1 MNASI
6 RAQHKH
12 ETAMKAVRMNG
23 KITKV
28 KQPQDQPNSKM
39 GDHLGSINLNY
50 EKNQVEKPEITTKKL
65 IGLREFEG
73 TYRKKWK

>member
-12 ETAMKAVRMNG
+12 EPAMKAVGVNG

-39 GDHLGSINLNY
+39 GDHVGSIHFVFFQWQKY
-50 EKNQVEKPEITTKKL
+50 
-65 IGLREFEG
+65 
-73 TYRKKWK
+73 

>member
-12 ETAMKAVRMNG
+12 EAMKAVRVNG

-28 KQPQDQPNSKM
+28 KHPQDQPNSKM
-39 GDHLGSINLNY
+39 GDHIGSIYFVFFHRQNC
-50 EKNQVEKPEITTKKL
+50 
-65 IGLREFEG
+65 
-73 TYRKKWK
+73 